1 MNRAFR
7 GIWIPAEIWLNKDLS
22 TNEKV
27 LLAEI
32 DSLSGMEGCFASNQY
47 FADFFGLTKERVRKI
62 ISSLKD
68 KGYITVTLIYK
79 ENSNEIDKRILKL
92 VPYGYKQPGGQNQ
105 PGGMVENNHY
115 ITKSDNINNNKAP
128 KKKETRHKY
137 GEYQHVLLS
146 DAEYNNLV
154 DSYGKDIVDKYIDK
168 MDVWIEAK
176 GKSPYKRYGVAI
188 KNWLKNAGIEPNK
201 KVAKKEGDTKHDEE
215 YFMKLMEEQ
224 LKGNK
229 LG

>member
-1 MNRAFR
+1 MDRAFR

-32 DSLSGMEGCFASNQY
+32 DSLSGEEGCYASNQY
-47 FADFFGLTKERVRKI
+47 FADFFGLSKERARKVI
-62 ISSLKD
+62 ASLKD

-79 ENSNEIDKRILKL
+79 ENSNEVDKRILKL
-92 VPYGYKQPGGQNQ
+92 TGYGQKQPGGYNQ
-105 PGGMVENNHY
+105 PGGMVENDHY
-115 ITKSDNINNNKAP
+115 ITKSNNINNNKKP

-201 KVAKKEGDTKHDEE
+201 KVAKKEGDIKHDEE